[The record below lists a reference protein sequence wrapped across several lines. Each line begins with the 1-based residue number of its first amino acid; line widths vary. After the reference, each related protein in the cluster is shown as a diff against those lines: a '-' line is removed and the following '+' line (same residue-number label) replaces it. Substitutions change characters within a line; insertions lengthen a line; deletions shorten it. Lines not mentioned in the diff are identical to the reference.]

1 MYEISLRHAAGICKN
16 YFEDQLKKS
25 PKTITH
31 IKSLMSYSGFR
42 FKSKRD
48 FLAYYKSADKK
59 LHEVALYTMSFSTSG
74 DKKRFYSFACIATP
88 LNKDV
93 YNSTTR
99 ESYTENYLKLQFFYL
114 STEPDQ
120 GFIYDLF
127 EFPNYCEITM
137 HAIVRVI
144 QRIKTTKI
152 ENITNEIQSS
162 AISMMNMFLALQHYP
177 LQRWPRGMV
186 IPSATGAFLVDID
199 IKTQAI
205 LYRTFVRDEMFDYQ
219 ERSVDAT
226 REWLLKAKKAKDI
239 SPQLASELLNHKSNK
254 WWWDP
259 NKNQKR
265 TNQVLR

>member
-1 MYEISLRHAAGICKN
+1 MYEISPRHAAGICKN

-59 LHEVALYTMSFSTSG
+59 LHEVALYTMSSSTG
-74 DKKRFYSFACIATP
+74 GYLIACIATP
-88 LNKDV
+88 LNKDI
-93 YNSTTR
+93 YNSTAG
-99 ESYTENYLKLQFFYL
+99 ESYTEDYLKLQFMSL
-114 STEPDQ
+114 SIEPNQ
-120 GFIYDLF
+120 GFVYNLS
-127 EFPNYCEITM
+127 ELHNYCEITK
-137 HAIVRVI
+137 HAIVRII

-162 AISMMNMFLALQHYP
+162 VISMMNMFLALQHYP
-177 LQRWPRGMV
+177 LPRWPRGMV

-205 LYRTFVRDEMFDYQ
+205 LYRTFIKDEMFDFQ
-219 ERSVDAT
+219 EQSIDAT
-226 REWLLKAKKAKDI
+226 REWLRKSKQSKGI
-239 SPQLASELLNHKSNK
+239 SSQLASELLNHKSNK

-259 NKNQKR
+259 NKDQKFID
-265 TNQVLR
+265 